1 MKSKKE
7 VYRIFYLTK
16 GHLEV
21 TESTARE
28 CYDSYFERLWGVVE
42 NTTQLDEEFEIL
54 WSEKMKDN

>member
-16 GHLEV
+16 GHLGV
-21 TESTARE
+21 SESTARQ
-28 CYDSYFERLWGVVE
+28 CYDSYFKRLWGVVE
-42 NTTQLDEEFEIL
+42 NTAQLDEEFEIL